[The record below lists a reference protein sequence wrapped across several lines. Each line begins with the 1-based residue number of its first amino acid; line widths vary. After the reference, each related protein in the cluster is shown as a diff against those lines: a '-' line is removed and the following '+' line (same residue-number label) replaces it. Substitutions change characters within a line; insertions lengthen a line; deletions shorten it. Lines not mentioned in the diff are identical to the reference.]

1 MRNLHIPSDNLL
13 CNLRASK
20 RDVLIM
26 KNPLRQYIYDIGSIL
41 GKLGNVLCQQ
51 ANNTNQPM
59 NIHSQVKQTMD
70 NLTYYLHNLNA
81 DLDAYRYDLIK
92 DGESNLN
99 PIDIESLKGALYH
112 LLNGGSYTHNG
123 ESSNPTAELYKMM
136 FLIDSLYRLMAHG
149 TQGSKEYI
157 FDKITDKDR

>member
-1 MRNLHIPSDNLL
+1 MENQ
-13 CNLRASK
+13 LRKYLSE
-20 RDVLIM
+20 V
-26 KNPLRQYIYDIGSIL
+26 GFIL
-41 GKLGNVLCQQ
+41 SQLGNDLRNQAVLE
-51 ANNTNQPM
+51 QPL

-81 DLDAYRYDLIK
+81 DLDTCRYNLIK

-99 PIDIESLKGALYH
+99 LLEIESLKGALYH

-123 ESSNPTAELYKMM
+123 ESSSPTAELYKMM

>member
-1 MRNLHIPSDNLL
+1 MSELSHYI
-13 CNLRASK
+13 CNIGF
-20 RDVLIM
+20 VLS
-26 KNPLRQYIYDIGSIL
+26 Q
-41 GKLGNVLCQQ
+41 LGNELQNQ
-51 ANNTNQPM
+51 AVSEQPL
-59 NIHSQVKQTMD
+59 NIHGLVRQTMD

-81 DLDAYRYDLIK
+81 DLDACRYNLVK

-123 ESSNPTAELYKMM
+123 ESSSPTAELYKMI

-149 TQGSKEYI
+149 SQGSKEYI

>member
-1 MRNLHIPSDNLL
+1 MSELSHYIGNIGL
-13 CNLRASK
+13 
-20 RDVLIM
+20 VLS
-26 KNPLRQYIYDIGSIL
+26 Q
-41 GKLGNVLCQQ
+41 LGNELQNQ
-51 ANNTNQPM
+51 AVSGQPL
-59 NIHSQVKQTMD
+59 NIHGQVKQTMD

-81 DLDAYRYDLIK
+81 DLDTCRYNLIK

-99 PIDIESLKGALYH
+99 LIEIESLKGAFHH
-112 LLNGGSYTHNG
+112 LLNAGCYTHNG
-123 ESSNPTAELYKMM
+123 ESSSPTAELYKMM

>member
-1 MRNLHIPSDNLL
+1 MSELSH
-13 CNLRASK
+13 
-20 RDVLIM
+20 
-26 KNPLRQYIYDIGSIL
+26 YIGNIGYELSQ
-41 GKLGNVLCQQ
+41 LGNELQNQ
-51 ANNTNQPM
+51 AVSGQPL

-81 DLDAYRYDLIK
+81 DLDVSRYDLIK
-92 DGESNLN
+92 DEECNLN
-99 PIDIESLKGALYH
+99 PIEIESLKGALHH

-123 ESSNPTAELYKMM
+123 ESSSPTAELYKMM

>member
-1 MRNLHIPSDNLL
+1 
-13 CNLRASK
+13 
-20 RDVLIM
+20 M
-26 KNPLRQYIYDIGSIL
+26 KDIYIKLKEIGVTLSQ
-41 GKLGNVLCQQ
+41 LGNELQKQ
-51 ANNTNQPM
+51 AQSNQPL

-81 DLDAYRYDLIK
+81 DLDACRYNLIK

-99 PIDIESLKGALYH
+99 LIDIESLKGALHH

-123 ESSNPTAELYKMM
+123 ESSSPTTELYKMM

-157 FDKITDKDR
+157 FDKITDKHR

>member
-1 MRNLHIPSDNLL
+1 ME
-13 CNLRASK
+13 
-20 RDVLIM
+20 
-26 KNPLRQYIYDIGSIL
+26 NPLRQHIYEIGSIF
-41 GKLGNVLCQQ
+41 GKLGNDLCQQ
-51 ANNTNQPM
+51 ANNTHQPL
-59 NIHSQVKQTMD
+59 NIHGQVKQTMD

-81 DLDAYRYDLIK
+81 DLDACRYNLIK

-99 PIDIESLKGALYH
+99 LIEIESLKGALYH
-112 LLNGGSYTHNG
+112 LLNIGSYTHNG
-123 ESSNPTAELYKMM
+123 ESSSPTAELYKMM